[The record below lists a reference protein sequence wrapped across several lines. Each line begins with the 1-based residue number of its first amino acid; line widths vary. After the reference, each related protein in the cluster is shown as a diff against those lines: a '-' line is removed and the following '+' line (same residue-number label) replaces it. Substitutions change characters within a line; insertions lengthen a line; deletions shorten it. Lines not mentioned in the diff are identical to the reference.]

1 LEENLIRSK
10 KVIFISLVQI
20 NTLEERGIYQDLLR
34 KFVNE
39 GHEVTV
45 VCPVERRTGLPTRMV
60 EEKGVSI
67 LQVRTLNIQK
77 SPIWEKAIATI
88 SLNWVLQNAI
98 KEHLSA
104 KKFDLILYATPPITI
119 TGLIKWLKKRDIAQT
134 YLLLKDIFP
143 QNAVDM
149 GMFGKGSLLHSYFE
163 NKERKLYELSDR
175 IGCMSPANVQFICER
190 HPELTDKVE
199 ENPNSIDLSRVLE
212 TELDRVM
219 VLEKWGIPSKGVI
232 FLYGGNLG
240 KPQGTTFLLS
250 LLADAQVHSNTFFLI
265 VGDGTDYLVLKE
277 WFDQNQPSNAKLI
290 RRLAKVAFDEL
301 AACCDVGLILLR
313 KEFTIPNFP
322 SRLLT
327 YLENKLPVLAIIDA
341 ASDVGIIAEN
351 AGFGKWCLYGEKE
364 AALCQISYLANNEE
378 MRKQMG
384 EIGFIFM
391 KDHYDVKLSYNKI
404 IDFVQKTR

>member
-1 LEENLIRSK
+1 MKRPQRI
-10 KVIFISLVQI
+10 IFISLIQI

-34 KFVNE
+34 QFVNE

-45 VCPVERRTGLPTRMV
+45 VCPVERRTGLTTRV
-60 EEKGVSI
+60 VKENGVTI

-88 SLNWVLQNAI
+88 SLNWVLQIAI
-98 KEHLSA
+98 NKHLSS
-104 KKFDLILYATPPITI
+104 KTFDLILYATPPITL
-119 TGLIKWLKKRDIAQT
+119 TGLIEWLKKRDGAQT

-149 GMFGKGSLLHSYFE
+149 GMFSNRSLLHRYFE
-163 NKERKLYELSDR
+163 HKERKLYELSDR
-175 IGCMSPANVQFICER
+175 IGCMSPANVQYICKR
-190 HPELTDKVE
+190 HSELTNKVE
-199 ENPNSIDLSRVLE
+199 ENPNSIDLSRVVE
-212 TELDRVM
+212 VGLDRAV
-219 VLEKWGIPSKGVI
+219 VLEKWRIPSNAVI

-250 LLADAQVHSNTFFLI
+250 LIAEANELSNTFFLI
-265 VGDGTDYLVLKE
+265 VGDGTDYPALKE

-290 RRLAKVAFDEL
+290 QRLAKVAFDEL

-327 YLENKLPVLAIIDA
+327 YLENKMPVLALTDA
-341 ASDVGIIAEN
+341 ASDVGHIAES
-351 AGFGKWCLYGEKE
+351 AGFGKWCMYGEKE
-364 AALCQISYLANNEE
+364 DALRQISCLANNVE

-384 EIGFIFM
+384 EIGFTFM
-391 KDHYDVKLSYNKI
+391 KEHYDVNLSYNKI
-404 IDFVQKTR
+404 IDFVQKAH